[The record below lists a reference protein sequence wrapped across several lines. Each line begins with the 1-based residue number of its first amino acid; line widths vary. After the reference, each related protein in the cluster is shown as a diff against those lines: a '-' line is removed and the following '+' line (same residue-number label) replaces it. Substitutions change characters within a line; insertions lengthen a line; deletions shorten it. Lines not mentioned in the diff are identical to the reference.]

1 MSGFDS
7 FMKKYTNKLWSFIGI
22 DIKNEMLRNLLD
34 GFSLLI
40 LVVVVLMLILFI
52 PNLIYKFLF

>member
-1 MSGFDS
+1 MSEFDS

-34 GFSLLI
+34 GFSLLL

>member
-34 GFSLLI
+34 GFSLLL

-52 PNLIYKFLF
+52 PNL